1 MTAQIEVEDLHLHLG
16 SSSGGTN
23 ALDGV
28 SLHVNEGQRLGL
40 VGGSGAGKST
50 LLKAMMALRQP
61 DSGTVR
67 FRGTSSQMPT
77 LSGSFGDPLRWCSRI
92 HGPPSTL
99 V

>member
-50 LLKAMMALRQP
+50 
-61 DSGTVR
+61 
-67 FRGTSSQMPT
+67 
-77 LSGSFGDPLRWCSRI
+77 CSRR
-92 HGPPSTL
+92 
-99 V
+99 